1 MNVASSKKGSFWRRI
16 ALSLLLGALASLAQ
30 GRVVMRDV
38 DSDRIEIPH
47 RKARVIATEQGV
59 ARISMADPEVAELIV
74 LNPREVL
81 IHGNKLGSSNVLLW
95 NAAGQV
101 FKTLDLEVIY
111 DLDTLK
117 QKLFQALPDE
127 RGIEI
132 YVSACRI
139 VLKGQVSSLA
149 RMDAALK
156 IAGSFAVQTARQ
168 CAGGGG
174 AASGGGGGVQG
185 GQGGQGSV
193 EWNQNVINLLTVAG
207 AQQVTLSVIVAE
219 VNRNLL
225 KTMDVRFRTF
235 GSQGDFLAGL
245 VGQGG
250 GSVPGALIPGGAIL
264 PASGAFGGSRNVGTQ
279 ALETIASG
287 GVFNFLGNNV
297 LVNVVLDIAKTQN
310 LLKILAEPNL
320 TAQSGEKASFLS
332 GGEFPVP
339 VSQGGGAGFNA
350 ISVDFK
356 PFGVGVEFVPIVLD
370 PQRINLKTNVTVSD
384 ISSDA
389 AIAVAVGTTGNEF
402 VIPSLNTR
410 QASTTLEL
418 NDGQTM
424 SIAGL
429 INNRT
434 REASSRF
441 PWLGD
446 VPGIGALFRSQ
457 EFQNNQTELVIFV
470 TPHLTRPIDPRDIRL
485 PVDNFVEPDDIEFYL
500 MGKMDGAVRRGTSL
514 NRFMETLGSGGKGGL
529 EGPVGLQLDDEPEQE
544 P

>member
-1 MNVASSKKGSFWRRI
+1 VWTLAVTP
-16 ALSLLLGALASLAQ
+16 ALAEVS
-30 GRVVMRDV
+30 GRDIA
-38 DSDRIEIPH
+38 SDRIEITH
-47 RKARVIATEQGV
+47 RKARVITVEQSV
-59 ARISMADPEVAELIV
+59 ARISMADPEVAEMIV

-81 IHGNKLGSSNVLLW
+81 VHGNKLGNTNVLLW
-95 NAAGQV
+95 NSAGQV
-101 FKTLDLEVIY
+101 FQTLDLEVTY

-117 QKLFQALPDE
+117 EKLFLALPDE
-127 RGIEI
+127 RDIEV

-139 VLKGQVSSLA
+139 VLKGQVSSLVK
-149 RMDAALK
+149 MDAALK
-156 IAGSFAVQTARQ
+156 IAASYAIQTARQ
-168 CAGGGG
+168 CAGGGAAMGG
-174 AASGGGGGVQG
+174 AGGGAVQG

-193 EWNQNVINLLTVAG
+193 EWNSNVINLLTVAG
-207 AQQVTLSVIVAE
+207 AQQVTMAVIVAE
-219 VNRNLL
+219 VNRKLL
-225 KTMDVRFRTF
+225 KTMDVRFRSF
-235 GSQGDFLAGL
+235 GSQGDFLAGI

-250 GSVPGALIPGGAIL
+250 GIVPGALVPGGLAL
-264 PASGAFGGSRNVGTQ
+264 PINGGFGASRTIGTQ
-279 ALETIASG
+279 ALESIASG
-287 GVFNFLGNNV
+287 GVFNFLGSNV
-297 LVNVVLDIAKTQN
+297 LVNVVLDIAKAQN

-350 ISVDFK
+350 ISVSFK

-370 PQRINLKTNVTVSD
+370 QKRINLKTNVAVSD

-410 QASTTLEL
+410 SASTTLEL

-434 REASSRF
+434 REASTRF

-446 VPGIGALFRSQ
+446 IPGLGALFRSQ
-457 EFQNNQTELVIFV
+457 EFQNDQTELVIFV

-514 NRFMETLGSGGKGGL
+514 NRFMETLGSAPKGGL
-529 EGPVGLQLDDEPEQE
+529 EGPVGLQLDDDHEVEQ
-544 P
+544 